1 MYRLSVGEEMLNI
14 QEENGDDLREERV
27 EQWLDSHEEWAINY
41 FHRKRDKLMLGTLSS
56 RRIRNASNPANPD
69 NPPPTPGPLSPDES
83 RDIIRK
89 ISSEIGDKAQL
100 NPVLNHVGGVP
111 SFLMHSKR
119 RISAPSR
126 QRRSNE
132 ELLELKKV
140 DEQALLIELVEH
152 IANDLDTISL
162 CHKILLNVCILTGN
176 LNHYNGA
183 KYSF

>member
-1 MYRLSVGEEMLNI
+1 MPP
-14 QEENGDDLREERV
+14 
-27 EQWLDSHEEWAINY
+27 
-41 FHRKRDKLMLGTLSS
+41 GTPTT
-56 RRIRNASNPANPD
+56 RRIRNGSSSTNQDAAPVPV
-69 NPPPTPGPLSPDES
+69 PGPLSPDDS

-111 SFLMHSKR
+111 SFLTRSKR

-162 CHKILLNVCILTGN
+162 CHKILLNVCILTGGDRCS
-176 LNHYNGA
+176 LFLVQ
-183 KYSF
+183 KYTQGHKMLVSKVYDVNADSTVEGRISKSFYVISF